1 MRKENV
7 VEEKRVGYTVA
18 DMIADLSIV
27 DPAMQIG
34 SVLQCGSV
42 VLSGAVYGIEESDG
56 KIIVKSKDVSIKT
69 V

>member
-1 MRKENV
+1 MKKEV
-7 VEEKRVGYTVA
+7 VEEKKVGYTVA

-42 VLSGAVYGIEESDG
+42 VLSGVVFGIEESNG
-56 KIIVKSKDVSIKT
+56 TIFVKSKDISIKS